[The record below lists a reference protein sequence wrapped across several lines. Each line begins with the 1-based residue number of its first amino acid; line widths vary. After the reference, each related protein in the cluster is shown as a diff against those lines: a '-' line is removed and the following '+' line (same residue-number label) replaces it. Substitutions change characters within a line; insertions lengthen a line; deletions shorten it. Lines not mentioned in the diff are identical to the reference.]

1 MSLVSNLRGTMA
13 PHTRSA
19 HSSSIS
25 TSLYRYAELAA
36 GLTPR
41 GELQRALIDPGATI
55 IEGMPDDVDFSGAA
69 LAEFAAEYLGG
80 LQKHPR
86 RDNAHWTISTE
97 EMSEVAN
104 SNMVAATRGATN
116 AYDTSKQLCNHTD
129 QSLYGTPGLLLAFH
143 CVRGE
148 GNNSLTDGF
157 AVAAALKERHPEHYE
172 QLTTYGMNAGR
183 HLGYYRS
190 GPLCFDTAHKVL
202 QLDAEGGLARVQY
215 HESYRTPLT
224 LPYDVFPKYMAALDS
239 SYALVHSGE
248 FQTHLTL
255 KKGECLVMN
264 NWRTMHGRAGLAG
277 KSRTIIGGTITREAS
292 TRRCARRRCK
302 TPASRPTRRWACR
315 APDSSTWGRRPK
327 RRRRRPPQ
335 PPSRCGV
342 FGRRRQRSLSRR
354 RRRRRR
360 ERRSAWSG
368 PHHGPSL
375 TAAVV

>member
-1 MSLVSNLRGTMA
+1 MA

-239 SYALVHSGE
+239 FYALVHSGE

-277 KSRTIIGGTITREAS
+277 KSRTIIGGTITREAFYSAVRQTAMQDAGVAPYQEVGVPSPGLVHMGS
-292 TRRCARRRCK
+292 TAEAPPAAAATTTESVRRF
-302 TPASRPTRRWACR
+302 R
-315 APDSSTWGRRPK
+315 APTSEEP
-327 RRRRRPPQ
+327 
-335 PPSRCGV
+335 
-342 FGRRRQRSLSRR
+342 LSA
-354 RRRRRR
+354 
-360 ERRSAWSG
+360 SA
-368 PHHGPSL
+368 
-375 TAAVV
+375 TQEA